1 MDSGIISAYDTGLM
15 FSNAFKLLINQ
26 HVLER
31 GSLDY
36 DGFALVVP
44 AMVNGAFACE
54 LFLKS
59 LLNEATRGHKLYSD
73 LFCKL
78 DQTSQQLVE
87 SVFTEVYRNETGV
100 TMTTEQFTSEFKAI
114 ERTFEELRYFY
125 ETKENSKSKVY
136 NIGFMNVLVS
146 SLRGICE
153 EKLGK
158 RPIQR

>member
-26 HVLER
+26 HVLAR

-125 ETKENSKSKVY
+125 ETKENSKLKVY